1 MKRLTLMIPVLLA
14 IVLLPLYALAQH
26 GADHQHGAAPPEQGA
41 ADNTGHGGHGM
52 MGKCMQQAESRAQQ
66 AKVDLDAMDK
76 RLNEKIATMNAAE
89 GDQKVAAM
97 SEVINE
103 LASQRKEL
111 HEKLAATNQTQM
123 CAMMQQHMGKMGDH
137 KDHGG
142 MSGGCPMM
150 KGHGAH
156 QGSSDTG
163 HTEGSSM

>member
-1 MKRLTLMIPVLLA
+1 MKRLILMIPVLLT

-26 GADHQHGAAPPEQGA
+26 GADHQHGAAPQEQGA
-41 ADNTGHGGHGM
+41 AGDTGHGM
-52 MGKCMQQAESRAQQ
+52 MGKCMQQSESKAQQ

-76 RLNEKIATMNAAE
+76 RLNEKIATMNAAQ

-111 HEKLAATNQTQM
+111 HEKLAAINQTQM

-137 KDHGG
+137 NGHGG

-156 QGSSDTG
+156 QGSSETG
-163 HTEGSSM
+163 HTGGSSM